1 MDNGPEGFSRKGN
14 DWLYARAGLAA
25 AFAALRPAGV
35 LAVWSAGPD
44 RAFTKRLHQAGFS
57 VNEVRVR
64 ARASNKG
71 GRHTIW
77 LAVRGS

>member
-1 MDNGPEGFSRKGN
+1 LG
-14 DWLYARAGLAA
+14 
-25 AFAALRPAGV
+25 
-35 LAVWSAGPD
+35 VWSAGPD
-44 RAFTKRLHQAGFS
+44 RAFVKRLHQVGFN

-77 LAVRGS
+77 LAVRGL

>member
-1 MDNGPEGFSRKGN
+1 
-14 DWLYARAGLAA
+14 
-25 AFAALRPAGV
+25 V

-44 RAFTKRLHQAGFS
+44 RAFVKRLQQAGFNVS
-57 VNEVRVR
+57 EVRVR

-77 LAVRGS
+77 LAVRGA